1 MLRDNGADKKEIS
14 LTYRDK
20 DRLKEEVIRMN
31 KVLDH
36 VKITG
41 ITHCRN
47 VIEAVTKIVGKEF
60 EA

>member
-1 MLRDNGADKKEIS
+1 MD
-14 LTYRDK
+14 
-20 DRLKEEVIRMN
+20 
-31 KVLDH
+31 KVLDD

-47 VIEAVTKIVGKEF
+47 VIEAVTKVVGKKF

>member
-20 DRLKEEVIRMN
+20 DRLKEEVIRMD
-31 KVLDH
+31 KVLDD

>member
-20 DRLKEEVIRMN
+20 DRLKEEVIRMD
-31 KVLDH
+31 KVLDD
-36 VKITG
+36 VNITG

-47 VIEAVTKIVGKEF
+47 VIEAKTKIVGKEF